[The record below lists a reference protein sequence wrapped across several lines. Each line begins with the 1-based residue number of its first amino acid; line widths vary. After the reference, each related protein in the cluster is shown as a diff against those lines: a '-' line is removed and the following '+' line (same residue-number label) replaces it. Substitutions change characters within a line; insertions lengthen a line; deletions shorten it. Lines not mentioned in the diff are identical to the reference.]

1 MKSLFSYFIVI
12 LAVIYWIFRVIVS
25 LMYSMSVDFIC
36 QPINPTLEI
45 ILLFLTIP
53 SIIFIIRRNL
63 VATTLYFG
71 MYAAYFGTIVYN
83 SLTNVSTE
91 AENLVFTDSTSI
103 MISALGIVIPF
114 LVFADVA
121 IQKSRFHPADRNTDW
136 YFENEKYERKFDER
150 ADRNQYKI
158 K

>member
-136 YFENEKYERKFDER
+136 YFENEKYERKFDEI
-150 ADRNQYKI
+150 AYRNQYKI